1 MRHIAPPT
9 SASMHDLFRAAKV
22 SSRPIELDTSA
33 TDPIK
38 DRTGSVDNLRGDVRL
53 EKIDRLRKSLAENTY
68 HVSSAELTQ
77 KIIAR
82 MLQS

>member
-1 MRHIAPPT
+1 
-9 SASMHDLFRAAKV
+9 MHDLFRAAKV